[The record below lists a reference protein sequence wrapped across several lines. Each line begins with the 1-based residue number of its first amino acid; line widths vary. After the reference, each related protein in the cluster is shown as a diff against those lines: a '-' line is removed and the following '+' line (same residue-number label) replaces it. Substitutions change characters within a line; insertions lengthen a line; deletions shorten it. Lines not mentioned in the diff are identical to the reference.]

1 MTRNK
6 FTKCFLSIS
15 LAIVFSTNT
24 SFGQGLPSSGPIQS
38 RVSDLRLDN
47 GYPTDKTSKKLYDEI
62 DYQRACQ
69 AYLWALPLMG
79 LRNMQ
84 LDLQSR
90 FGLGNLDFIDFI
102 SFQDKMG
109 MLTPNAT
116 TPYTMAYPKMKD
128 TGPLV
133 VEIPAGLTAGGI
145 ADFWQRP
152 LSDTGQTGPDKGA
165 GGKYLILGP
174 NDPDMNPPGYFVLRS
189 PTVNVWVA
197 QRALDADPV
206 KAKETIAAF
215 KVYPFK
221 LKDSPSTSKHISPNG
236 KAWEG
241 QQATGL
247 KFWQDLSNV
256 INEEPV
262 HERDRMMLGMLQP
275 LGIEKGKPF
284 NPTEQQKKIL
294 IDASKVGELM
304 ARTIAYDKRFDGVKV
319 WPNRRWETSL
329 YLKEVNQEA
338 STYTQFDE
346 RSSWFYEAIGVSEGM
361 MGRTV
366 GAGQVYLEATKD
378 AKGQWLQGGKTYTIH
393 VPANV
398 PVAQFWSFTIYDNET
413 RSFVNTGT
421 LPDRSSRS
429 NIQKNADGT
438 VDLYFGPKLP
448 AGKPES
454 NWIKTI
460 PGRGWFSYFRLYGPL
475 QAYFD
480 RSFVLSDIVELK
492 SN

>member
-1 MTRNK
+1 MKLHNLK
-6 FTKCFLSIS
+6 NHVLSVS
-15 LAIVFSTNT
+15 LAIIFASSSAFS
-24 SFGQGLPSSGPIQS
+24 QGLPTTGTIKS
-38 RVSDLRLDN
+38 RISDIKLDN
-47 GYPTDKTSKKLYDEI
+47 GYPTDKTAKKIYEEI
-62 DYQRACQ
+62 DFQRACQ

-79 LRNMQ
+79 VRNMQ
-84 LDLQSR
+84 LDIKSR
-90 FGLGNLDFIDFI
+90 FGVGNFDFIDFI

-116 TPYTMAYPKMKD
+116 TPYSMAYPSMKD

-133 VEIPAGLTAGGI
+133 VEIPPGPTAGGI

-152 LSDTGQTGPDKGA
+152 ISDTGQTGPDKGA
-165 GGKYLILGP
+165 GGKYLVLGP
-174 NDPDMNPPGYFVLRS
+174 NDPDMNPKGYFVVRS
-189 PTVNVWVA
+189 PTVNVWIA
-197 QRALDADPV
+197 QRALDPDLE
-206 KAKETIAAF
+206 KAKATIAAF
-215 KVYPFK
+215 KVYPYK
-221 LKDSPSTSKHISPNG
+221 LKDSPPPAKHISPNG

-247 KFWQDLSNV
+247 KFWQDLSD
-256 INEEPV
+256 IIQEEPV

-284 NPTEQQKKIL
+284 NPTEAQKKIL
-294 IDASKVGELM
+294 IDASQVGEVM
-304 ARTIAYDKRFDGVKV
+304 ARTIAYEKRFAGVKV

-338 STYTQFDE
+338 PSHTQFDE
-346 RSSWFYEAIGVSEGM
+346 RSSWFYEAIGVSVGM

-378 AKGQWLQGGKTYTIH
+378 AKGNWLEGGKTYTMH
-393 VPANV
+393 VPPNV

-413 RSFVNTGT
+413 RTFVNTGT
-421 LPDRSSRS
+421 LPDRSSRA
-429 NIQKNADGT
+429 NIVKNTDGS
-438 VDLYFGPKLP
+438 VDLYFGPKVP
-448 AGKPES
+448 SGKPES

-480 RSFVLSDIVELK
+480 RSFVLPDIEQIK
-492 SN
+492 

>member
-1 MTRNK
+1 
-6 FTKCFLSIS
+6 
-15 LAIVFSTNT
+15 
-24 SFGQGLPSSGPIQS
+24 
-38 RVSDLRLDN
+38 
-47 GYPTDKTSKKLYDEI
+47 
-62 DYQRACQ
+62 
-69 AYLWALPLMG
+69 
-79 LRNMQ
+79 
-84 LDLQSR
+84 
-90 FGLGNLDFIDFI
+90 
-102 SFQDKMG
+102 
-109 MLTPNAT
+109 
-116 TPYTMAYPKMKD
+116 
-128 TGPLV
+128 
-133 VEIPAGLTAGGI
+133 
-145 ADFWQRP
+145 
-152 LSDTGQTGPDKGA
+152 
-165 GGKYLILGP
+165 
-174 NDPDMNPPGYFVLRS
+174 
-189 PTVNVWVA
+189 
-197 QRALDADPV
+197 
-206 KAKETIAAF
+206 
-215 KVYPFK
+215 
-221 LKDSPSTSKHISPNG
+221 
-236 KAWEG
+236 
-241 QQATGL
+241 
-247 KFWQDLSNV
+247 
-256 INEEPV
+256 
-262 HERDRMMLGMLQP
+262 
-275 LGIEKGKPF
+275 
-284 NPTEQQKKIL
+284 
-294 IDASKVGELM
+294 M
-304 ARTIAYDKRFDGVKV
+304 ARTIAYDKHFDGVKV

-338 STYTQFDE
+338 SAYTQFDE

-413 RSFVNTGT
+413 RSFVNTRT